1 LKPASARHRRDLI
14 GKPVPRLI
22 WTPSALRDVGHLHD
36 FLAPKS
42 RQAARRAVRAIRL
55 GVKTLARHPHI
66 GHPVE
71 EMSPEFR
78 RWFIEFGD
86 SGYIVLYRHEENR
99 VAILAVRHAR
109 EAGF

>member
-1 LKPASARHRRDLI
+1 
-14 GKPVPRLI
+14 VPRLI
-22 WTPSALRDVGHLHD
+22 WTPSALRDVGRLYD

-42 RQAARRAVRAIRL
+42 RQAAERAIRVIRQ

-86 SGYIVLYRHEENR
+86 NGYIVLYRFEDDR
-99 VAILAVRHAR
+99 GVILAVRHAR